1 MPSLFVTLQYVLPHH
16 LISRVVL
23 VATRVTFRP
32 VKNWLI
38 RAFMRGFKPDL
49 SDAVEEN
56 PFAYASFNAFFTRA
70 LKPSA
75 RPLAGDVKS
84 VVSPVDGTLSQC
96 GDIRAGQLLQ
106 AKGHE
111 YSLDALLAGAAPGWS
126 ARFANGRFATIYLA
140 PYNYHRIHMP
150 TTGTLQEAWHV
161 PGRLFSVNQA
171 TAAEVPNLF
180 ARNERLVLLFN
191 GDCGPFA
198 VIFIGALNVG
208 SMATVW
214 HGDVTPRWTRRA
226 DVLPLPAPAE
236 RTLQRGAELGRFN
249 MGSTVILLFGP
260 DAVTLAAG
268 LQSGQTMRLGQAIG
282 QIVGE
287 PQTGGL
293 TIGGGRL

>member
-1 MPSLFVTLQYVLPHH
+1 LPSPFVTLQYILPHH

-23 VATRVTFRP
+23 VATRVKFAP

-49 SDAVEEN
+49 GDALQEN
-56 PFAYASFNAFFTRA
+56 PFAYASFNEFFTRA
-70 LKPSA
+70 LKPGA
-75 RPLAGDVKS
+75 RPIEGDARVLA
-84 VVSPVDGTLSQC
+84 SPVDGTLSQC
-96 GDIRAGQLLQ
+96 GAIADGQLLQ
-106 AKGHE
+106 AKGHL
-111 YSLDALLAGAAPGWS
+111 YSLDALLAGAASAWS
-126 ARFANGRFATIYLA
+126 ARFRDGSFATIYLA

-150 TTGTLQEAWHV
+150 TTGTLADAWYV

-180 ARNERLVLLFN
+180 ARNERIVLLFN
-191 GDCGPFA
+191 GECGPFA

-214 HGDVTPRWTRRA
+214 HGDVTPRWSRRA
-226 DVLPLPAPAE
+226 TALPLPAPAQ

-260 DAVTLAAG
+260 DAVVLSAQLAA
-268 LQSGQTMRLGQAIG
+268 GQTMRLGQKLGDIG
-282 QIVGE
+282 
-287 PQTGGL
+287 
-293 TIGGGRL
+293 TIP

>member
-1 MPSLFVTLQYVLPHH
+1 MPSKFVTLQYVLPHH

-23 VATRVTFRP
+23 VATRVKFAP

-49 SDAVEEN
+49 SDALEED

-70 LKPSA
+70 LKPDA
-75 RPLAGDVKS
+75 RPLAGGAS
-84 VVSPVDGTLSQC
+84 AVVSPVDGTLSQC
-96 GDIRAGQLLQ
+96 GDIKAGQLLQ
-106 AKGHE
+106 AKGHY
-111 YSLDALLAGAAPGWS
+111 YSLDALLAGAASWS
-126 ARFANGRFATIYLA
+126 ARFLDGRFATIYLA

-150 TTGTLQEAWHV
+150 ITGTLQEAWYV

-180 ARNERLVLLFN
+180 ARNERVVLLFH
-191 GDCGPFA
+191 GTCGPFA

-214 HGDVTPRWTRRA
+214 HGDVTPRWSRRA
-226 DVLPLPAPAE
+226 SALPLPAPAD

-249 MGSTVILLFGP
+249 MGSTVILLFGAG
-260 DAVTLAAG
+260 AVTLSSGLAA
-268 LQSGQTMRLGQAIG
+268 GQTMRLGQQLG
-282 QIVGE
+282 
-287 PQTGGL
+287 
-293 TIGGGRL
+293 TIP